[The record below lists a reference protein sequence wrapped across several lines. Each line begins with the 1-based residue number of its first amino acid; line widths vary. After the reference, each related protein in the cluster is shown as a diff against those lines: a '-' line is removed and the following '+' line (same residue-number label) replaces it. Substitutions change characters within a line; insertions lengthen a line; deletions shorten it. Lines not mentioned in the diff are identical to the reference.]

1 MVVHVETGTAAT
13 VAQAGA
19 PVPHHDLPQVTGPPA
34 VLLVAL
40 AVREGG
46 PEGGAG
52 AGGALPLL
60 LPDQPVARRTRAAG
74 ELSVTF
80 LSEDI
85 NVINSSQPGH
95 THHS

>member
-40 AVREGG
+40 AVLELC

-52 AGGALPLL
+52 AGRTLAVLG
-60 LPDQPVARRTRAAG
+60 PDEAVPGSARTPG

-80 LSEDI
+80 LT
-85 NVINSSQPGH
+85 SS
-95 THHS
+95 SLSMSFV